1 MTSTCHTAAYTHRV
15 RVASLEQSVLRTAEC
30 VRNQGNG
37 GEDSGTRT
45 RWFWQKNHNHLH
57 QMYQNLYEENLG
69 EVLEFVDPS
78 IQFAEKQEPA
88 TFLGLN

>member
-1 MTSTCHTAAYTHRV
+1 MAV
-15 RVASLEQSVLRTAEC
+15 RTAERGLGGFGKESQPPSPDVSKL
-30 VRNQGNG
+30 VRG
-37 GEDSGTRT
+37 
-45 RWFWQKNHNHLH
+45 K
-57 QMYQNLYEENLG
+57 LG

>member
-1 MTSTCHTAAYTHRV
+1 MF
-15 RVASLEQSVLRTAEC
+15 SLVRTAEC
-30 VRNQGNG
+30 VRDQVNG
-37 GEDSGTRT
+37 GEYARHG
-45 RWFWQKNHNHLH
+45 FWVLPKNYNQLH

>member
-1 MTSTCHTAAYTHRV
+1 MAREYRGHGFW
-15 RVASLEQSVLRTAEC
+15 VLA
-30 VRNQGNG
+30 
-37 GEDSGTRT
+37 
-45 RWFWQKNHNHLH
+45 KNYIQVH
-57 QMYQNLYEENLG
+57 QTYQNLYEENLG